1 MKLKTVNLILIMTG
15 SLCAETLRLPDLPQW
30 ERTVSGVIEG
40 DGALTVEPS
49 DSEASTEKG
58 LLGIYTIKAFP
69 QYAGR
74 NAKFSID
81 MKMKDVFKTPDGGM
95 YAGSKI
101 MGNYR
106 TASGMK
112 YVGPASKQG
121 SADWKTYSYVF
132 QIPEKEG
139 VTFSLGIH
147 GCKGK
152 IAFRNMLL
160 ELADEFADFSTL
172 ANMGFADETEGDG
185 KGGWSDQGPENDGSG
200 FDFKKNAYAN
210 VPFKVIDPAK
220 NQGKSILVFHSTHF
234 PNGLKEAVLPVDFTG
249 KKHLYLLHTACWAP
263 DTGTVGTVT
272 LTGTK
277 GKRKTEIRIGTDV
290 RDQWNAS
297 ELKNAQIGALWAN
310 RSGGSNGIYVS
321 RFAIPAE
328 IGDVRSIRLEKGN
341 SDAVWIVAG
350 ITASTENYPPERK
363 QKFTVTEGKRFRAL
377 KRPETPQI
385 LPGSALDFSDLH
397 TGKLERII
405 IGRNGHL
412 AKESSPDTPFR
423 FFGAT
428 IATTTKQIR
437 VSQDDGK
444 SKVVCEAYWKDKERI
459 SALIQQAKRLGLNML
474 RFHDFDTVFVEN
486 GKAVLNPEKI
496 DFLDWCIAECAKS
509 GIYVQI
515 DTMATNGFSKTDW
528 YHLEGQRRNAKFRL
542 LFNPAMREEYR
553 IGMKAILEH
562 VNPYTGKALRDD
574 PVLAVINY
582 NNEQEF
588 AFILQNAPYNEAW
601 QEALPEWRKFIG
613 DPDAQMFTRNEWNT
627 KDGKGRKINEFITM
641 KWREMLAWYRKTLS
655 EDLGYKGVASLWEMT
670 SSLHYNILRDEL
682 DFVMMHGYHAHTTQN
697 CTAQGQGSDI
707 GAGMKQFRTSLDAR
721 IAGRPFGINEYA
733 AVYWN
738 KYRYEEPFAVGAYA
752 AFQGTDM
759 LIRFSSPF
767 HVVNANM
774 IFPWITCHDPVT
786 TASLVQT
793 ALLFARGDVQK
804 GGRGV
809 RLTFSEQAVAQ
820 NMNWNTAIN
829 SVQSRLGLIVK
840 SGMELTD
847 SRNPRRPQHNTGDL
861 TIPLFGGAQVIE
873 STEGFA
879 ATVESGSSA
888 MSLPELV
895 KLLRENKLIGKTNR
909 TDGVYV
915 FENSTQELY
924 TNTEEH
930 YMTVNTPRYQG
941 MCGEEKTKATLKDVS
956 IEILKTRGVVSVA
969 SLRKDRTIADA
980 DRLLVVYAT
989 NALGNNMTFTGT
1001 DMIKCLSYGGN
1012 PTLIETGKIRFTL
1025 RNRNVG
1031 KLKLY
1036 PLLMNG
1042 KRLAPLKTDI
1052 SGDLLT
1058 AEIDTA
1064 AIPETPALFFEL
1076 AE

>member
-1 MKLKTVNLILIMTG
+1 MKLKAVSLILVIAG
-15 SLCAETLRLPDLPQW
+15 SLCAESLRLPALPQW
-30 ERTVSGVIEG
+30 KRTISGITEK
-40 DGALTVEPS
+40 DGILTVEPS
-49 DSEASTEKG
+49 DSEVGTGKG
-58 LLGIYTIKAFP
+58 LLGIYTSKAFP

-74 NAKFSID
+74 NAKFIID
-81 MKMKDVFKTPDGGM
+81 MKMKDVFKTPDGGR

-101 MGNYR
+101 MGNFR
-106 TASGMK
+106 TAAGMK
-112 YVGPASKQG
+112 YVGPMPKQG
-121 SADWKTYSYVF
+121 SADWKTCSYVF
-132 QIPEKEG
+132 QIPEKGG
-139 VTFSLGIH
+139 VTFSLGIQ

-152 IAFRNMLL
+152 IAFRNMRL
-160 ELADEFADFSTL
+160 ELADEFADFSKL
-172 ANMGFADETEGDG
+172 ANMEFADETEGDG

-200 FDFKKNAYAN
+200 FDFKKSAYAN

-234 PNGLKEAVLPVDFTG
+234 PNGLKEAVVPVDFTG
-249 KKHLYLLHTACWAP
+249 KKYLYLLHTACWVPNA
-263 DTGTVGTVT
+263 GIAGTVT
-272 LTGTK
+272 MTGTK
-277 GKRKTEIRIGTDV
+277 GEHKTEIRIGTDI
-290 RDQWNAS
+290 RDQWNAF
-297 ELKNAQIGALWAN
+297 ELKNAQIGALWPN
-310 RSGGSNGIYVS
+310 RSGGNNGIYVS
-321 RFAIPAE
+321 RFAIPE
-328 IGDVRSIRLEKGN
+328 GIGSVRSIRFEKGN

-350 ITASTENYPPERK
+350 ITASTENYPPEKK
-363 QKFTVTEGKRFRAL
+363 QKFTVKEGKRFRAL

-385 LPGSALDFSDLH
+385 LPGSALDFSNLH
-397 TGKLERII
+397 TEKLERII
-405 IGRNGHL
+405 IGRNGHF
-412 AKESSPDTPFR
+412 AKESSPDIPFR
-423 FFGAT
+423 FFGASLGT
-428 IATTTKQIR
+428 ATKQIR
-437 VSQDDGK
+437 INQDDGK
-444 SKVVCEAYWKDKERI
+444 NKVVCEADWKDKERI
-459 SALIQQAKRLGLNML
+459 SALIQQAKRLGFNML
-474 RFHDFDTVFVEN
+474 RLGDFDTVFIEN

-496 DFLDWCIAECAKS
+496 DFWDWCIAECAKN

-515 DTMATNGFSKTDW
+515 DTMHTNGFKKPNW
-528 YHLEGQRRNAKFRL
+528 YHREGQRRNAKFRL

-553 IGMKAILEH
+553 LGMKAILEH
-562 VNPYTGKALRDD
+562 VNPYTGKTLRDD

-588 AFILQNAPYNEAW
+588 AFILQSAPFNEAW
-601 QEALPEWRKFIG
+601 KEALPEWRKFTG
-613 DPDAQMFTRNEWNT
+613 DPDAPMFTGTEWNT

-641 KWREMLAWYRKTLS
+641 KWREMLAWYQKTLK
-655 EDLGYKGVASLWEMT
+655 EELGYKGVASLWEMT

-759 LIRFSSPF
+759 LIRFSHPF
-767 HVVNANM
+767 HVVNANL
-774 IFPWITCHDPVT
+774 IFPWITFHDPVT

-793 ALLFARGDVQK
+793 ALLFARGDVQE

-809 RLTFSEQAVAQ
+809 RLTFSEHAVSQ
-820 NMNWNTAIN
+820 TMNWNTAVK

-847 SRNPRRPQHNTGDL
+847 SRNPRRPHLNSGDL
-861 TIPLFGGAQVIE
+861 SIPLSGGAQVIE
-873 STEGFA
+873 NTEGFA

-888 MSLPELV
+888 MTLPELV

-909 TDGVYV
+909 TDGVSV

-924 TNTEEH
+924 TNTEEQ
-930 YMTVNTPRYQG
+930 YMTINTPRYQG
-941 MCGEEKTKATLKDVS
+941 MCGEEKAKAELKDVS
-956 IEILKTRGVVSVA
+956 IEILKTRGIVSVA

-989 NALGNNMTFTGT
+989 NALGNNMTFTGS

-1012 PTLIETGKIRFTL
+1012 PTLIETGKICFTL
-1025 RNRNVG
+1025 RNRNAG

-1042 KRLAPLKTDI
+1042 KRLAPLKTNV

>member
-1 MKLKTVNLILIMTG
+1 
-15 SLCAETLRLPDLPQW
+15 
-30 ERTVSGVIEG
+30 
-40 DGALTVEPS
+40 
-49 DSEASTEKG
+49 
-58 LLGIYTIKAFP
+58 
-69 QYAGR
+69 
-74 NAKFSID
+74 
-81 MKMKDVFKTPDGGM
+81 
-95 YAGSKI
+95 
-101 MGNYR
+101 
-106 TASGMK
+106 
-112 YVGPASKQG
+112 
-121 SADWKTYSYVF
+121 
-132 QIPEKEG
+132 
-139 VTFSLGIH
+139 
-147 GCKGK
+147 
-152 IAFRNMLL
+152 
-160 ELADEFADFSTL
+160 
-172 ANMGFADETEGDG
+172 
-185 KGGWSDQGPENDGSG
+185 
-200 FDFKKNAYAN
+200 
-210 VPFKVIDPAK
+210 
-220 NQGKSILVFHSTHF
+220 
-234 PNGLKEAVLPVDFTG
+234 
-249 KKHLYLLHTACWAP
+249 
-263 DTGTVGTVT
+263 
-272 LTGTK
+272 
-277 GKRKTEIRIGTDV
+277 
-290 RDQWNAS
+290 
-297 ELKNAQIGALWAN
+297 
-310 RSGGSNGIYVS
+310 
-321 RFAIPAE
+321 
-328 IGDVRSIRLEKGN
+328 
-341 SDAVWIVAG
+341 
-350 ITASTENYPPERK
+350 
-363 QKFTVTEGKRFRAL
+363 
-377 KRPETPQI
+377 
-385 LPGSALDFSDLH
+385 
-397 TGKLERII
+397 
-405 IGRNGHL
+405 
-412 AKESSPDTPFR
+412 
-423 FFGAT
+423 
-428 IATTTKQIR
+428 
-437 VSQDDGK
+437 
-444 SKVVCEAYWKDKERI
+444 
-459 SALIQQAKRLGLNML
+459 
-474 RFHDFDTVFVEN
+474 
-486 GKAVLNPEKI
+486 
-496 DFLDWCIAECAKS
+496 
-509 GIYVQI
+509 
-515 DTMATNGFSKTDW
+515 
-528 YHLEGQRRNAKFRL
+528 
-542 LFNPAMREEYR
+542 
-553 IGMKAILEH
+553 
-562 VNPYTGKALRDD
+562 
-574 PVLAVINY
+574 
-582 NNEQEF
+582 
-588 AFILQNAPYNEAW
+588 
-601 QEALPEWRKFIG
+601 
-613 DPDAQMFTRNEWNT
+613 
-627 KDGKGRKINEFITM
+627 
-641 KWREMLAWYRKTLS
+641 
-655 EDLGYKGVASLWEMT
+655 MT

-767 HVVNANM
+767 HVVNANL

-861 TIPLFGGAQVIE
+861 TIPLSGGAQVIE
-873 STEGFA
+873 NTEGFA

-888 MSLPELV
+888 MTLPELV